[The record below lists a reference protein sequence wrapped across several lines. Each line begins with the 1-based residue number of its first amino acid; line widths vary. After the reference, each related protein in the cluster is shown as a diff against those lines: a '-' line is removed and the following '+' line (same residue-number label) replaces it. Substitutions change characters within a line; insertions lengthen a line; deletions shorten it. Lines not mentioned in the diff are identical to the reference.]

1 MPKGAKAVMAE
12 LMHGARPTDDNR
24 FKLPLAER
32 ALAAVLN
39 EARG

>member
-1 MPKGAKAVMAE
+1 MAT
-12 LMHGARPTDDNR
+12 LMRGARPTDDNR

-32 ALAAVLN
+32 TLASVLS